1 MNLVIHPTKILL
13 SVAPKYPCLLQFPK
27 PTITYSAIRVHAVG
41 QTALFD
47 DALAFG
53 DVLADGGGD
62 AHGDHAKV
70 GDGVHYVVGLRERGE
85 EMNRGR
91 GAFCKP
97 AKVCC
102 EACWRY
108 QKCEC

>member
-1 MNLVIHPTKILL
+1 MLLGGQEHLTHTHHLLLHCAPTKGT
-13 SVAPKYPCLLQFPK
+13 PPPP
-27 PTITYSAIRVHAVG
+27 PTRRREYI
-41 QTALFD
+41 TALFD

-85 EMNRGR
+85 EMNRGWGR
-91 GAFCKP
+91 KKG
-97 AKVCC
+97 VDT
-102 EACWRY
+102 
-108 QKCEC
+108 